1 MTVLMTDDRSILPV
15 KAERLKL
22 LIAHT
27 FRSRIV
33 VAPALRITTN
43 HFYTPMRLL
52 TLSLLLFASSPL
64 RVFGGEVVTEK
75 AAAEQYEQA
84 EEELKEAQVEL
95 ESTEAKIRGET
106 IDRQEEPK
114 AGEPLQGNLRGTNGL
129 ARSSTAAT
137 TEPIVVDEEEAELA
151 REQAKEKLAENKFEE
166 AIGEMAK
173 FFEYHEKRTA
183 GMRANGQ
190 ESP

>member
-1 MTVLMTDDRSILPV
+1 MAVLMTDDDRSILPV

-27 FRSRIV
+27 FRSRTV

-43 HFYTPMRLL
+43 NFYTTMRLL
-52 TLSLLLFASSPL
+52 TLSLLLLARSPL

-95 ESTEAKIRGET
+95 ESTEAKIRGEP

-129 ARSSTAAT
+129 ARSSTA
-137 TEPIVVDEEEAELA
+137 TEPVVVDEEEAELA

-166 AIGEMAK
+166 AVGEMAK